1 MNKMRVSEFLAIIA
15 KLSPADIRKVTA
27 DFKRQQA
34 ARQ

>member
-1 MNKMRVSEFLAIIA
+1 MSDMRLSEFRAILA
-15 KLSPADIRKVTA
+15 KLSDADIRKVIA